1 MRVIRRHELRD
12 IATPGGNAG
21 AALATP
27 SQGATQV
34 SVIRQRQQPGG
45 ANPLHT
51 HDREEVL
58 VLLAGE
64 ITVTLGGDV
73 HAISAG
79 DTVIIPPR
87 TPHHLANTGDAPAE
101 WLLIA
106 PAGVRFFHADGAEGV
121 PPWAQ

>member
-21 AALATP
+21 AAMATP
-27 SQGATQV
+27 SRGATEV

-45 ANPLHT
+45 ANPAHT

-58 VLLAGE
+58 VLLAGA
-64 ITVTLGGDV
+64 ITVTQDGV
-73 HAISAG
+73 AHAIAAG

-87 TPHHLANTGDAPAE
+87 TPHHLENTGDAPAE

-106 PAGVRFFHADGAEGV
+106 PAGIRFFHADGAEGT